1 MTSGRKRYWLKIPAL
16 VILACFASALA
27 VYARGYMTAGFRTK
41 KSRPA
46 TIVVLPPHAEF
57 IKEKVIMTDQMV
69 SEAAAL
75 EAEAAR
81 SIKAQ
86 LETRGYKV
94 RILAPQ
100 ALDKNPNLR
109 ALVKKLNDRY
119 NEEWSRM
126 VQRPRKVR
134 ERRYI
139 VGADVVRLCSFLKV
153 DGVAV
158 VRIQAVGV
166 SKGKATMR
174 WVAGSSAPHSYARM
188 DVGILEGRQG
198 GVEGYFFGLENTS
211 LSQMTKKPAVVMG
224 QVAENS
230 LRKYPASTEV
240 EEVSETDAAA
250 VTDDRDG
257 GDNEDAVK
265 DFEAL
270 LGQKQGA
277 SR

>member
-1 MTSGRKRYWLKIPAL
+1 MRSRRKSYWLQIPAL

-27 VYARGYMTAGFRTK
+27 VYARGYMTPGFRAK

-46 TIVVLPPHAEF
+46 TVVVLPPHAEF

-75 EAEAAR
+75 EAEAAK

-86 LETRGYKV
+86 LEARGYKV

-109 ALVKKLNDRY
+109 TLVKKLNDRY

-126 VQRPRKVR
+126 VRRPKKVR

-158 VRIQAVGV
+158 ARIQAVGV

-174 WVAGSSAPHSYARM
+174 WVAGSNAPHSYARM
-188 DVGILEGRQG
+188 DVSILEGRQG
-198 GVEGYFFGLENTS
+198 GVEGYFFGFENTS
-211 LSQMTKKPAVVMG
+211 LSQMAKKPAVVMG

-230 LRKYPASTEV
+230 LKKYPASTEV
-240 EEVSETDAAA
+240 EEVSETDAVAA
-250 VTDDRDG
+250 ADDSDA

-270 LGQKQGA
+270 LGPGQGA
-277 SR
+277 SK